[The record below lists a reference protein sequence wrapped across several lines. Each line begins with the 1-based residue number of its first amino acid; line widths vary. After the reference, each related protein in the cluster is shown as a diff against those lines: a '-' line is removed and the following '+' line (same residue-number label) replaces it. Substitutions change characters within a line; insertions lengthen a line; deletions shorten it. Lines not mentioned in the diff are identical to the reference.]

1 MQQTELIGFYWLINK
16 NLKQTSINKK
26 TAPLRQLCQQNGGF
40 FMPNFILA
48 VAIIL
53 AVALKTSP
61 E

>member
-26 TAPLRQLCQQNGGF
+26 TAPLRQLCQQDGGF
-40 FMPNFILA
+40 FMPKFYISSGYNISSGY
-48 VAIIL
+48 
-53 AVALKTSP
+53 KTSP